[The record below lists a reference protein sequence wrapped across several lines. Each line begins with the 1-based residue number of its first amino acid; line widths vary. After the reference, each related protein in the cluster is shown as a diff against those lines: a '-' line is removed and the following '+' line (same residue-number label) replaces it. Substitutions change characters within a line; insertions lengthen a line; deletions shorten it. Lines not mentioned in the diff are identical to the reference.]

1 MKKQYQSPM
10 MEEYTIKS
18 QQLLAGSDITLGTGG
33 TEGFGTDGFG
43 SKNSWAVTF
52 YSLLTFN
59 FASLNVGDVTLI
71 VAAPRLPLLRTTARA
86 RPFHVLCF
94 AS

>member
-43 SKNSWAVTF
+43 SREMNDIDF
-52 YSLLTFN
+52 MNQFN
-59 FASLNVGDVTLI
+59 Q
-71 VAAPRLPLLRTTARA
+71 
-86 RPFHVLCF
+86 
-94 AS
+94 

>member
-10 MEEYTIKS
+10 MEEYAIKS

-43 SKNSWAVTF
+43 SREMNDIDF
-52 YSLLTFN
+52 MNQFN
-59 FASLNVGDVTLI
+59 Q
-71 VAAPRLPLLRTTARA
+71 
-86 RPFHVLCF
+86 
-94 AS
+94 

>member
-43 SKNSWAVTF
+43 SREMDDIDFMNQ
-52 YSLLTFN
+52 FN
-59 FASLNVGDVTLI
+59 Q
-71 VAAPRLPLLRTTARA
+71 
-86 RPFHVLCF
+86 
-94 AS
+94 